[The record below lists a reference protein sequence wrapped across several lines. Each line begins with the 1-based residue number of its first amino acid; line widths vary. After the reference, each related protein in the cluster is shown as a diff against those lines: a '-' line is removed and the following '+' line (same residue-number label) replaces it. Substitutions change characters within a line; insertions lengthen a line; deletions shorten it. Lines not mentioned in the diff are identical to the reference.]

1 MDYAGGEDGR
11 KARNELGGFLPQPVK
26 ISNKPKSRLKMWPA
40 SEIPHMAWLISVRD
54 RLRKSTEDE
63 VEEAQSK

>member
-1 MDYAGGEDGR
+1 
-11 KARNELGGFLPQPVK
+11 
-26 ISNKPKSRLKMWPA
+26 MWPA